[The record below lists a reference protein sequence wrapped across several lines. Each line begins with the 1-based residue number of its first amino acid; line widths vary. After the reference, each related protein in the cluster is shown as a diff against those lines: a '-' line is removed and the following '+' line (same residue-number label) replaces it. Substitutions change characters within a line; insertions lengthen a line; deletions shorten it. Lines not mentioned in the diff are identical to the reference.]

1 MLEELRDRLNKVKE
15 DNWLRKLQKIGKGVE
30 AYEKDLSRS
39 SSLQSK
45 QIVEKHLNPVL
56 SEYWEVFHTHNIS
69 RRMDDL
75 LPSREHNN
83 NLLPKYDVGIFLVGF
98 NSLPIALSLAEIQPN
113 EQIYFLYSSE
123 TKNLLDEIDDRI
135 RVMLGNSNSR
145 LVTLVE
151 DTVLNNL
158 ENSAFEIDDPANPV
172 ATFKQIKE
180 LIDQIGD
187 KSVALDL
194 TGGKKTMIGGGFI
207 AGSILTFID
216 DGQRQT
222 CDMFYTDSLAFDPNR
237 GIPTP
242 GTEFL
247 SLLESP
253 YDVYNVQSNLEAEQ
267 LFEQHNYEA
276 AVNLW
281 KGVRDKLEKH
291 ATHYG
296 LEKEKTDVVNYHRK
310 ANCYSRW
317 DAFYYDKAKNLKNRH
332 GDSWEYN
339 EKHVYASADHTHST
353 IDVLDILSE
362 VNDRRSL
369 FKEEARVIHYSVDRY
384 QNAIRRKES
393 GRPDD
398 AIVRFTQ
405 VIEIL
410 CSYKIYQ
417 IAEDN
422 GFVDLSG
429 NTKSID
435 PMRKR
440 SISDVIR
447 FLFGSGKSALLRD
460 GDDDYNVSNKDML
473 LDINEYGASEVREL
487 TNPIDYRNDFIHF
500 NSSMKQQQTETNVDA
515 LQDFAKKFL
524 EKFSSDYCDK
534 TNGLSF
540 EKLLKLHEFQRL
552 E

>member
-15 DNWLRKLQKIGKGVE
+15 DNWLQKLREIEKGVE
-30 AYEKDLSRS
+30 AYERDFSRS
-39 SSLQSK
+39 SSVQSK

-56 SEYWEVFHTHNIS
+56 PEYWEVFHTHNIS

-75 LPSREHNN
+75 LPNREQNN
-83 NLLPKYDVGIFLVGF
+83 NLLPKYEVGIFLVGF
-98 NSLPIALSLAEIQPN
+98 NSLPIVLSLAEIQPT

-123 TKNLLDEIDDRI
+123 SATVLHEISDRI
-135 RVMLGNSNSR
+135 RVMLNDSNLP
-145 LVTLVE
+145 LVELVE

-158 ENSAFEIDDPANPV
+158 ENAAFEIDDPANPV
-172 ATFKQIKE
+172 STFKRIKE
-180 LIDQIGD
+180 LIDRIGD

-237 GIPTP
+237 GTPTP

-253 YDVYNVQSNLEAEQ
+253 YDVYNVQTNLEAEQ
-267 LFEQHNYEA
+267 LFERHNYEVA
-276 AVNLW
+276 ANLW

-296 LEKEKTDVVNYHRK
+296 LEKEKTDVVNCHRK
-310 ANCYSRW
+310 ANCYSYW

-332 GDSWEYN
+332 GDSWGYN
-339 EKHVYASADHTHST
+339 ENHVHPLGNHTHST

-362 VNDRRSL
+362 VNDRKSL

-405 VIEIL
+405 VIEML

-417 IAEDN
+417 IAQDN
-422 GFVDLSG
+422 GFVDVSSG
-429 NTKSID
+429 TTKSID
-435 PMRKR
+435 PIKGRF
-440 SISDVIR
+440 ISDIIR
-447 FLFGSGKSALLRD
+447 FLFGKSVLKD
-460 GDDDYNVSNKDML
+460 GNASYRVSDTDRL
-473 LDINEYGASEVREL
+473 LDISKYGASEVNDL
-487 TNPIDYRNDFIHF
+487 IDLIDYRNDFIHF
-500 NSSMKQQQTETNVDA
+500 NSSMKQQQTKTNVDA

-524 EKFSSDYCDK
+524 EEFSSDYCDK
-534 TNGLSF
+534 TNDLSF
-540 EKLLKLHEFQRL
+540 ENLLKLHEFQPL